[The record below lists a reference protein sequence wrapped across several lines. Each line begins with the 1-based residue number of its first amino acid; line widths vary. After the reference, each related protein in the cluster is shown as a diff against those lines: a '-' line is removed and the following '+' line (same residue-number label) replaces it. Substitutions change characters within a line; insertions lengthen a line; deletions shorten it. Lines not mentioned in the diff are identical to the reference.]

1 MHTISIIISSG
12 IIVVVVVITVIVSLI
27 TIIRMNIIIAT
38 VAPFSAPAP
47 QAGKREPAARQW
59 QAALE
64 SLQTSKILTAVLVS
78 LLLFSAMRCFSA
90 C

>member
-47 QAGKREPAARQW
+47 RAGKREPPW
-59 QAALE
+59 F
-64 SLQTSKILTAVLVS
+64 LTAYVAIHDRRGL
-78 LLLFSAMRCFSA
+78 RQEPGQN
-90 C
+90 